1 MMRTLKQRVLLTL
14 AATLV
19 AAACGML
26 ATFLLV
32 CVLAFASAEAKLG
45 QDSVQLL
52 TEIGAI
58 LNESHAVL
66 KVMNASQDPFCSDAE
81 ITSFRKLMFNSQFL
95 RDAGR
100 LRDGRI
106 QCSATLGRESL
117 PTRQFKP
124 AARMPDGSSLYAD
137 LSPIQPHAI
146 GALGQQIG
154 DSYVVLDS
162 YEFKRLDLIDI
173 NRSATVIDAA
183 TNQLRHPGRTLPVD
197 GAILDR
203 NWGGRIG
210 NLLFATRCAP
220 HYPICMTTFIPISDV
235 LRARSGQLIGF
246 TSLGGVIG
254 GVFGFFCSLLYK
266 RNRSMVQQ
274 LRRAIARDKLRVVYQ
289 PIVSLADRRI
299 VGAEALARWTDEEG
313 FAVGPDV
320 FIKLAEERGFVGS
333 ITRLVVRHALQDF
346 ADTLRNHPS
355 FQLSVN
361 VAAADLADPGF
372 LPMLKTSVTH
382 AEVAT
387 KSLAIE
393 ITEGSTVR
401 NAAAM
406 ETIRQLRDLGHSIH
420 LDDFGTGYSS
430 LSYLN
435 DLSVDAIKI
444 DKSFTR
450 AIGTGAVIGSILPQ
464 ILSIA
469 DALNLG
475 VIVEG
480 IETEEQARYFE
491 NTEERILAQ
500 GWMFGYPVAAGD
512 FLTLLA
518 KEQRQARLPA
528 GEPSAAD
535 YAESIAAEEYVERG
549 PLATAERTDGVYL
562 QSHS

>member
-1 MMRTLKQRVLLTL
+1 MRTLKQRVLLTL
-14 AATLV
+14 AVTLV

-26 ATFLLV
+26 ASFLLGSAF
-32 CVLAFASAEAKLG
+32 AFASAEVKLG

-52 TEIGAI
+52 REVGAI

-81 ITSFRKLMFNSQFL
+81 ITTFRKLMFNSQFL

-100 LRDGRI
+100 LRDGKIR
-106 QCSATLGRESL
+106 CSATLGRDNL

-124 AARMPDGSSLYAD
+124 AAQMPDGSSLYAD
-137 LSPIQPHAI
+137 ISPIQPHEL

-154 DSYVVLDS
+154 DSYVVLDA
-162 YEFKRLDLIDI
+162 YEFKRFDLINI
-173 NRSATVIDAA
+173 NRSATVVDDA
-183 TNQLRHPGRTLPVD
+183 TRQFHHPGRKLPVD
-197 GAILDR
+197 GAIVDR

-210 NLLFATRCAP
+210 NFLLATRCAP
-220 HYPICMTTFIPISDV
+220 HYPICMTTFIPISEV

-266 RNRSMVQQ
+266 KSRSTVQQ
-274 LRRAIARDKLRVVYQ
+274 LRRAIATDKLRVVYQ
-289 PIVSLADRRI
+289 PILRLADRRI

-333 ITRLVVRHALQDF
+333 ITRLVVRHVLRDF
-346 ADTLRNHPS
+346 ADTLRSQPN
-355 FQLSVN
+355 FRLSVN
-361 VAAADLADPGF
+361 VAAADLADPCF
-372 LPMLKTSVTH
+372 LPMLQESVKQ
-382 AEVAT
+382 ADV
-387 KSLAIE
+387 KPRSLAIE

-401 NAAAM
+401 YAKAM
-406 ETIRQLRDLGHSIH
+406 ETIRQLRAQGYSIH

-469 DALNLG
+469 DALKLD

-480 IETEEQARYFE
+480 IETEEQASYFADKE
-491 NTEERILAQ
+491 VHILAQ
-500 GWMFGYPVAAGD
+500 GWMFGYPVPAEEFFA
-512 FLTLLA
+512 LLA
-518 KEQRQARLPA
+518 EDEKFAQLQSQ
-528 GEPSAAD
+528 EPRAVECQ
-535 YAESIAAEEYVERG
+535 ESIAATDYLESSQTASQGRTEETFLH
-549 PLATAERTDGVYL
+549 P
-562 QSHS
+562 HS